1 MFSVTLVSL
10 LGERLLIVYESP
22 HTFCWHFFRFVL
34 TLPTGVIVREE
45 GGKSEGENFRKEQK
59 KILTKNV
66 ENGGFGKG
74 INFCYLIVSYLRA

>member
-1 MFSVTLVSL
+1 
-10 LGERLLIVYESP
+10 
-22 HTFCWHFFRFVL
+22 
-34 TLPTGVIVREE
+34 LPTGVIVREE